1 MATTLQKIEEGTLYF
16 RQNSWVYDDK
26 EYISMCDSLNEHDK
40 QEFFIDIRKID
51 IHKEGRNYQYGLAKF
66 YLHEDIPAIDSGLR
80 QVVQMNQ
87 LMFNHDLRFGS

>member
-1 MATTLQKIEEGTLYF
+1 M
-16 RQNSWVYDDK
+16 
-26 EYISMCDSLNEHDK
+26 
-40 QEFFIDIRKID
+40 
-51 IHKEGRNYQYGLAKF
+51 HKEGRNYQYGLAKF